1 MLFRAILVSAIIC
14 LRAGSLA
21 AEMLGREG
29 ETNYYSTPRL
39 TRLLILYRDGTR
51 QSQGKIEA
59 SEELKLAPLMPEP
72 KNENAQLSR
81 VQKSG
86 TPADWAFPEYSVEP
100 GPVAPL
106 ISLATGAT
114 TN

>member
-1 MLFRAILVSAIIC
+1 
-14 LRAGSLA
+14 
-21 AEMLGREG
+21 MLGREG
-29 ETNYYSTPRL
+29 KSNYYSTPPL

-51 QSQGKIEA
+51 YSQGKIEA
-59 SEELKLAPLMPEP
+59 SKALKLAPPTPEP

-81 VQKSG
+81 VHKSG

-106 ISLATGAT
+106 IGRATGAT